1 MNNKKLERWAQ
12 QLLDTGKRN
21 NMINFRTTKASTAEV
36 VYPDGETFFEKCLST
51 SSFEI
56 FDPKISDDEDD
67 QEAVSSANSSSD
79 ETQETIT
86 ADKMKKSDYAAL
98 YSSKIHKA
106 NQVLVYAKTPNP
118 IIAIRNIDK
127 KARDFL
133 EETGVN
139 VAYMAFGFV
148 RWKEREDSDIIN
160 KAPLLLVPITL
171 KNESSVDPYFI
182 ELTGDDIVVNP
193 TFDYFLNAQYSV
205 SLPEYED
212 DESLTSYISKVQERV
227 SKLHWQVTPEC
238 KIGIFSFL
246 KINMYHDLMNNEDKI
261 LKNDNVRQL
270 LGEPVDTPD
279 LMGNVEQG
287 RVENEIIDLHTVVDA
302 DSSQIEAIEMVKTG
316 RSFVLQGPPGTGK
329 SQTIT
334 NIIAECLHDG
344 KKVLFVSEK
353 LAALSVVYDKL
364 KQAGLEEFC
373 LELHSHKANKK
384 EVINELCKTL
394 RADRSAVSSRADAEV
409 QAKAKL
415 QEQLDAYAEE
425 LHKPIPVINRSL
437 YQLYD
442 AHSAHRKAP
451 DLDLTLND
459 IANKDE
465 EYLNEAINLLGQYE
479 EYIPTIGQDYRKNEW
494 FGYKSEKAT
503 YEAQS
508 KLRQD
513 LQVISGGLRD
523 VISESDSINDEYSL
537 KMNTLS
543 EVSRV
548 IQLLNILSASAF
560 LRPVMLTAENV
571 NILSSF
577 SRNMVKL
584 CQQIIPIREKL
595 NGIFEEG
602 IYKLNGQENYN
613 KLIKLY
619 SGFFSRLFNADYK
632 SMVADIR
639 LVSKTGKKPGY
650 AEATDYMKSLMDY
663 QGLMGQFEEEKN
675 KVTSLLDVDIVNVDT
690 NWTQFSSELEL
701 IKGCFESGLSCG
713 NIAIMA
719 DEAFVSSKPI
729 FSSHANALAGA
740 MNSFTEVLS
749 GLQNDFDYNYVSF
762 ESMTLSSL
770 LAKIEQCMNSF
781 DKVDN
786 WIRFYIL
793 LKQLEGRDL
802 LSYVNCAIENGVK
815 QDQVVAAYQKLFY
828 KQWINHVIYEKPVF
842 ANFTRI
848 AQDRAVEQFSQKDRL
863 QFEISK
869 AQIKAELSAKRPSL
883 DMMAGGSEVSILLRE
898 GEKKRKQKSI
908 RKLLDEAG
916 NLVQVIKPCFLMS
929 PLSVSTFL
937 SDNGITFDTV
947 VFDEASQI
955 FPQDAIG
962 AIYRGKQLIV
972 VGDSRQMPPS
982 NFFNSSV
989 EIDDDD
995 EETGDVTDF
1004 ESILDLCS
1012 TSLPQLRLK
1021 WHYRSR
1027 YEQLITFSNKNFY
1040 DNTLVT
1046 FPSSTIDHEGIG
1058 VDYYHVDG
1066 LFDRKSHTNRK
1077 EAEFIVDLIYKNID
1091 LHPKRSLGVVA
1102 FSVAQQDLIE
1112 RLLSKRRQED
1122 SSKEWFFKRDDVA
1135 KEPFFIKNLETVQGD
1150 ERDTII
1156 FSVAYGKD
1164 SQGRLLHNFGPL
1176 NRAGGERRLNVA
1188 VTRAKKNVQLV
1199 SSMHATDIDLGRTS
1213 AEGARLLREYLDY
1226 AEHGDVALERS
1237 ISVNPFEQF
1246 DSEFEMDVCDFL
1258 RDHGFTVD
1266 TQVGCSGFRIDL
1278 GLKRPDSSDYVLAIE
1293 CDGATYHSSKNARDR
1308 DRLRQEILERMGW
1321 RFYRIWS
1328 TDWFRNTAVEK
1339 ERLLKAAT
1347 EAIHLGR
1354 YVKSQDDKQEEE
1366 EKPIVFEK
1374 TIAPKHL
1381 AFPEYKEAD
1390 ILGLQ
1395 YSHHTTQSLVKS
1407 IMEIEAPVSEEYLL
1421 KRICFIYGRE
1431 KVTSVVRQQFT
1442 ADMRGCDRMGIIRRN
1457 GYLYLADQNKFV
1469 LRVPG
1474 DKRDIKYIAPEELAA
1489 GLKTILKQN
1498 YSAEKDGLY
1507 KTLVNQLGFS
1517 RMGDAIYSKLDEAL
1531 SLIRDVTI
1539 DGDIISLKQE

>member
-1 MNNKKLERWAQ
+1 MDNKKLERWAQ

-36 VYPDGETFFEKCLST
+36 VYPDGEEFFNKCLSAT
-51 SSFEI
+51 SFEI
-56 FDPKISDDEDD
+56 YDPKIADDEDD
-67 QEAVSSANSSSD
+67 EEAVSSADSSND
-79 ETQETIT
+79 ETQETIS
-86 ADKMKKSDYAAL
+86 ADKMHKKDYAAL
-98 YSSKIHKA
+98 YSPKIRKA

-118 IIAIRNIDK
+118 ITAVKNIDK

-148 RWKEREDSDIIN
+148 RWKESENSDIIN

-193 TFDYFLNAQYSV
+193 TFSYFLNAQYGIT
-205 SLPEYED
+205 LPEYED
-212 DESLTSYISKVQERV
+212 DETLTSYMAKVDEKV

-246 KINMYHDLMNNEDKI
+246 KINMYHDLMNNQDKI
-261 LKNDNVRQL
+261 LKNDNVRLL
-270 LGEPVDTPD
+270 LGEAVNISD
-279 LMGNVEQG
+279 LMTDGEAG

-316 RSFVLQGPPGTGK
+316 KSFVLQGPPGTGK

-364 KQAGLEEFC
+364 KQAGLDEFC
-373 LELHSHKANKK
+373 LELHSHKSSKK
-384 EVINELCKTL
+384 EVIAELCKTL

-409 QAKAKL
+409 QVKAKL

-425 LHKPIPVINRSL
+425 LHKPIPVINKSM

-442 AHSAHRKAP
+442 AHSAQRKAP
-451 DLDLTLND
+451 DIELTFND
-459 IANKDE
+459 IAKKDE
-465 EYLNEAINLLGQYE
+465 VYLNEAINLLGQYE
-479 EYIPTIGQDYRKNEW
+479 EYIPTIGTDYRKNEW
-494 FGYKSEKAT
+494 YGYKSEKAS
-503 YEAQS
+503 YEAQN
-508 KLRQD
+508 KLKQD
-513 LQVISGGLRD
+513 LQVVINGLRD
-523 VISESDSINDEYSL
+523 LITKADGIEEEYSL
-537 KMNTLS
+537 NMNTLVDV
-543 EVSRV
+543 ERI
-548 IQLLNILSASAF
+548 IQLLNVLSATNF
-560 LRPVMLTAENV
+560 LRPAMLTKENV
-571 NILSSF
+571 NTILDASKVMSEL
-577 SRNMVKL
+577 S
-584 CQQIIPIREKL
+584 QQIIPIRDKL
-595 NGIFEEG
+595 NRAFEES
-602 IYKLNGQENYN
+602 IYKIDGQEYYN
-613 KLIKLY
+613 KITKLY
-619 SGFFSRLFNADYK
+619 SGFFSRAFNADYK
-632 SMVADIR
+632 SMIANIR
-639 LVSKTGKKPGY
+639 LASKIGKKPSY
-650 AEATDYMKSLMDY
+650 AVAQLYMKFLMDY
-663 QGLMGQFEEEKN
+663 QTLMTQFVEEKS
-675 KVTSLLDVDIVNVDT
+675 KVEGLINAEFLNVDI
-690 NWTQFSSELEL
+690 NWTQFNSELE
-701 IKGCFESGLSCG
+701 IVKTCFDNGLSCG
-713 NIAIMA
+713 NIAIMS
-719 DEAFVSSKPI
+719 DEAFTSSKDTFANI
-729 FSSHANALAGA
+729 ANALAGT
-740 MNSFTEVLS
+740 MESFMEVLT
-749 GLQNDFDYNYVSF
+749 GLQKDFDSNYVSF
-762 ESMTLSSL
+762 DSMSLSAL
-770 LAKIEQCMNSF
+770 YAKMQQCMDSF

-786 WIRFYIL
+786 WIRFYML
-793 LKQLEGRDL
+793 LKQLEERDL
-802 LSYVNCAIENGVK
+802 LSYVNCAIDNGVK
-815 QDQVVAAYQKLFY
+815 QNEVVSAYQKLFY
-828 KQWINHVIYEKPVF
+828 KQWINYIIYEKPVF

-848 AQDRAVEQFSQKDRL
+848 AQDRAVEQFSQKDKL

-908 RKLLDEAG
+908 RKLMDEAG
-916 NLVQVIKPCFLMS
+916 NLIQVIKPCFLMS

-937 SDNGITFDTV
+937 SENSISFDTV

-972 VGDSRQMPPS
+972 VGDSKQMPPT
-982 NFFNSSV
+982 NFFSSSV
-989 EIDDDD
+989 ELDDDD
-995 EETGDVTDF
+995 EETGDIADF

-1027 YEQLITFSNKNFY
+1027 YEQLISFSNKNFY

-1066 LFDRKSHTNRK
+1066 VFDRTSRTNRS
-1077 EAEFIVDLIYKNID
+1077 EAEFIVDLVYKNID
-1091 LHPKRSLGVVA
+1091 KYPDRSMGVVA
-1102 FSVAQQDLIE
+1102 FSATQMDLIE
-1112 RLLSKRRQED
+1112 RLIDKRRQED
-1122 SSKEWFFKRDDVA
+1122 SSKEWYFKRDA
-1135 KEPFFIKNLETVQGD
+1135 KEPFFVKNLETVQGD

-1156 FSVAYGKD
+1156 FSIAYGMD
-1164 SQGRLLHNFGPL
+1164 AQGRLIHNFGPL
-1176 NRAGGERRLNVA
+1176 NRVGGERRLNVA
-1188 VTRAKKNVQLV
+1188 VTRAKENVQLV
-1199 SSMHATDIDLGRTS
+1199 SIMHATDIDLSRTK

-1237 ISVNPFEQF
+1237 VSVNPFEQF

-1258 RDHGFTVD
+1258 REHGFTVD

-1278 GLKRPDSSDYVLAIE
+1278 GLKKPNSSDYVLAIE

-1321 RFYRIWS
+1321 NFYRIWS

-1339 ERLLKAAT
+1339 ERLLEACQKA
-1347 EAIHLGR
+1347 INLGR
-1354 YVKSQDDKQEEE
+1354 YVKPSEPESTEEE
-1366 EKPIVFEK
+1366 ALVVFEK
-1374 TIAPKHL
+1374 TIEPKHL
-1381 AFPEYKEAD
+1381 AFPEYKEANVYELRQPYD
-1390 ILGLQ
+1390 SVQSYVKRILQ
-1395 YSHHTTQSLVKS
+1395 
-1407 IMEIEAPVSEEYLL
+1407 IEAPVSEEYLL
-1421 KRICFIYGRE
+1421 KRICYIYGRE
-1431 KVTSVVRQQFT
+1431 KVTSVVKQQFES
-1442 ADMRGCDRMGIIRRN
+1442 DMYGCDRIGIIRHD
-1457 GYLYLADQNKFV
+1457 GYLYLAEQDKYV

-1489 GLKTILKQN
+1489 GLSTILKQN
-1498 YSAEKDGLY
+1498 YSADKDGLY
-1507 KTLVNQLGFS
+1507 RAVVNQLGFS
-1517 RMGDAIYSKLDEAL
+1517 RMGDAIYEKLDEAL
-1531 SLIRDVTI
+1531 NLVDNITI
-1539 DGDIISLKQE
+1539 DGDIVTLNQN